1 MKMQLKR
8 IVSAVCAVALCA
20 SVVTTP
26 VLAIDGDDTSVA
38 GTTQSESSASEGTQE
53 ETPVPAE
60 PSVDNGEPEDTE
72 PVEPENTQEDSATP
86 PADPATGDGQQEDI
100 TNDVLEEPVSEEPAS
115 SVPSDYEAA
124 TPSVM
129 SYNSPQ
135 TVHVNEELSI
145 TGKDRRNINGH
156 VWSIEG
162 SGTEYIKLVNN
173 NESDVTITGLKATPS
188 GEPVT
193 LTHKYTKWM
202 GFIPFNLSE
211 TFEIT
216 VLPAAPA
223 EVYFYVAIP
232 SNTTMSSEG
241 SDYRF
246 MMHGGTVKDPES
258 NIVYQKD
265 IPILSYEDESV
276 FGESYIATW
285 PTGGLE
291 GKITLGNSNNAFGSD
306 DVNDGSWLILDN
318 SGSITDFS
326 ISFEVDDETVTY
338 QPKDSDGHYAL
349 RWTKFSY
356 ASTDTA
362 NWQYHLDA
370 MLYKV
375 VTVED
380 AFEAITPEKTVDA
393 FALGNDGQPTDSTFG
408 FTLTCL
414 DEGRS
419 VNIPLTATVNANG
432 QTTVGINVENPSDA
446 DQELLP
452 GTYQIAE
459 NTPDADVWQNPSSD
473 VIKFTVASDG
483 TVALVQETGNNNQIA
498 NIQQTYTV
506 TYEAGVD
513 DGTVTDMPTDGTKY
527 KYNES
532 TTVKAAPKRAGFDF
546 AGWSDGANTYEAGKS
561 IKIASNVT
569 LTAQWKEQG
578 PGPIIPSGNVKVG
591 KTADPLDAELQ
602 SDVTLTIG
610 ASESKD
616 KVAVLFLLDKSTS
629 QGMREEAAE
638 MLLELKTKDK
648 VDILYDVVIFSGT
661 ATATGWKN
669 IQDSESLEDTLK
681 NFVNGET
688 SSGTNMD
695 AGIERAL
702 SEMNGLP
709 ENYKNAATYLVTLSD
724 GITYVWS
731 EDGNVKCVPVQTFG
745 ANGTIEGTV
754 QNASDTWDMMYDYGM
769 GLQNIYDGSTI
780 SETIANFKAAVVSK
794 MDATREDGHIQS
806 YPDSYEN
813 PISTYIYDLDKKAE
827 VAATYAC
834 GPDFAMYESVTGY
847 EELVKLFDYS
857 FAYAVPELDGS
868 GNDKMSNWE
877 DYPWGKEIMLY
888 MHSLSTDANESGE
901 VSNANAEEMF
911 SSIKNRILYAIE
923 KGTVTD
929 VIGDD
934 FDLTGVD
941 SFKLK
946 VGDENWVEG
955 TVSNDDPNKVTFKDG
970 DYVVTYIPEDKATGT
985 KEQFVWQINTP
996 VQNIAPLQL
1005 TYKVE
1010 LINVPT
1016 EIGEHTLYTNKK
1028 ATLDYTSTN
1037 GGTGSE
1043 EFPKPEVTY
1052 NVVGVTPA
1060 VDDGGKEETNTPAS
1074 TPSPTAAPAKDAQPV
1089 AAPVAAVIP
1098 QTGDDSQPLVWVALV
1113 IVSGA
1118 ALTGLAV
1125 YRKKR
1130 SDK

>member
-419 VNIPLTATVNANG
+419 VNIPLTATIDSKSESKTANIVV
-432 QTTVGINVENPSDA
+432 TDEADA
-446 DQELLP
+446 NLELLP

-459 NTPDADVWQNPSSD
+459 TESDANVWQNPSSD

-506 TYEAGVD
+506 TYDDGVD

-569 LTAQWKEQG
+569 LTAQWKEQDPGTVG
-578 PGPIIPSGNVKVG
+578 PAGDVDID
-591 KTADPLDAELQ
+591 KTATELVNNE
-602 SDVTLTIG
+602 SDVTLSIG
-610 ASESKD
+610 ATNET
-616 KVAVLFLLDKSTS
+616 VAADVVFVLDKSTS
-629 QGMREEAAE
+629 IDVKNAALSMLDELMQHMEEQNLTVKVGLVTFNKQADNAGFNMPLTALNAE
-638 MLLELKTKDK
+638 SKKELEE
-648 VDILYDVVIFSGT
+648 IF
-661 ATATGWKN
+661 AKK
-669 IQDSESLEDTLK
+669 LE
-681 NFVNGET
+681 
-688 SSGTNMD
+688 SGTNIE
-695 AGIERAL
+695 AGIRAGMAML
-702 SEMNGLP
+702 DADEEVPASNKHLVLVTDGVTYLWGAPTKTMYVEFNGGDSSVNIWNSNSTAASVVDKTFFNITQQAYVDSFANPAQWMNDNAQLETVI
-709 ENYKNAATYLVTLSD
+709 ENYQTAPDNKATYVAIKDNTEY
-724 GITYVWS
+724 I
-731 EDGNVKCVPVQTFG
+731 
-745 ANGTIEGTV
+745 ANDAAVYMAGKAWKDAADKGYHLYSY
-754 QNASDTWDMMYDYGM
+754 ASDKYN
-769 GLQNIYDGSTI
+769 QDGQQLNTEGYYPWAYNFFSNLSTI
-780 SETIANFKAAVVSK
+780 GGYSVGFDEDNVNTEHMFDGVVN
-794 MDATREDGHIQS
+794 T
-806 YPDSYEN
+806 
-813 PISTYIYDLDKKAE
+813 
-827 VAATYAC
+827 
-834 GPDFAMYESVTGY
+834 
-847 EELVKLFDYS
+847 
-857 FAYAVPELDGS
+857 
-868 GNDKMSNWE
+868 
-877 DYPWGKEIMLY
+877 
-888 MHSLSTDANESGE
+888 
-901 VSNANAEEMF
+901 
-911 SSIKNRILYAIE
+911 ILYAIDH
-923 KGTVTD
+923 GTVTD
-929 VIGDD
+929 VIGED
-934 FDLTGVD
+934 FDLKAVD
-941 SFKLK
+941 SFELT
-946 VGDENWVEG
+946 VGGVTLTQKTVEG
-955 TVSNDDPNKVTFKDG
+955 NTVKFGTADSDG
-970 DYVVTYIPEDKATGT
+970 EYPYIVTYYPDGVEGDDR
-985 KEQFVWQINTP
+985 EQFVWQINTP
-996 VQNIAPLQL
+996 VESTAGLKL
-1005 TYKVE
+1005 TYKVS

-1016 EIGEHTLYTNKK
+1016 TIGEHKLPTNEE